1 MSGSSLIFLNIIFLN
16 WCFPQLFSFSSY
28 KKVPTVILVNDETGE
43 EILLKDSRRAISIL
57 ESFRL
62 ATDRGYE
69 KMDLYVNEYFKEYQ
83 YEIATDNKG
92 EGWTF

>member
-1 MSGSSLIFLNIIFLN
+1 M
-16 WCFPQLFSFSSY
+16 
-28 KKVPTVILVNDETGE
+28 
-43 EILLKDSRRAISIL
+43 LKDSRRAISIL